1 MSRLV
6 VVGSSNTDMI
16 IRVPRL
22 PAPGETVLGGSFS
35 TAGGGKGAN
44 QAVAAARA
52 DGDVSLVACVGRD
65 SFGDAA
71 LAAFAAAGINTDH
84 CIVDPQEPSGIAQIL
99 VDADGENSIA
109 VAPGANARLRP
120 RHIDS
125 ARRLLDKAAVVLLQL
140 ETPMDTVLAAA
151 RRASEAG
158 AVVILNPAPA
168 QPLPGELYPLL
179 ELLTPNESEAA
190 SLTGIQVCD
199 AGSAAAAADTL
210 HGRGIGTVIITR
222 GARGVFLS
230 QSDGGQEPRRSQF
243 PGFPV
248 TALDST
254 AAGDVFNGCL
264 AVALTEGLA
273 LPRAI
278 RFAQAA
284 AALSVQQHGAQS
296 SAPTRAAID
305 SFLNTQPTADT
316 NSP

>member
-16 IRVPRL
+16 IRVPHL

-44 QAVAAARA
+44 QAVAAAHA
-52 DGDVSLVACVGRD
+52 DGDVSLIACVGRD

-71 LAAFAAAGINTDH
+71 LAAFATAGINTDH
-84 CIVDPQEPSGIAQIL
+84 CVVDPQAPSGIAQIL
-99 VDADGENSIA
+99 VDASGENSIA
-109 VAPGANARLRP
+109 VAPGANARLQP
-120 RHIDS
+120 HHIDS
-125 ARRLLDKAAVVLLQL
+125 AGRLLEKAAVVLLQL

-151 RRASEAG
+151 RAASRAD
-158 AVVILNPAPA
+158 AVMILNPAPA
-168 QPLPGELYPLL
+168 QVLPEALYPLL
-179 ELLTPNESEAA
+179 QLLTPNETEAA
-190 SLTGIQVCD
+190 LLTGIQVCD
-199 AGSAAAAADTL
+199 TGSAAAAADTL
-210 HGRGIGTVIITR
+210 HQRGVGTVIITR

-230 QSDGGQEPRRSQF
+230 QADGAREPRRSEF

-248 TALDST
+248 TAVDST

-278 RFAQAA
+278 GFAQAA

-296 SAPTRAAID
+296 SAPTRAAIE
-305 SFLNTQPTADT
+305 SFLTTHPTADT
-316 NSP
+316 HSP